1 MEDQRIVK
9 TRQALYQALAGLL
22 KEKEFERITV
32 SDIIREAHV
41 TWKTFYN
48 HYQDKIELVQ
58 EYQAMLS
65 REILALQSL
74 HGTLDYDYFTD
85 LFTLLEKKDALL
97 SGLMSPRGSLAIQE
111 IMKGTMSGYCRQ
123 RLSGGK
129 EDAVLLK
136 YQSVM
141 TANAIFGV
149 IQYWLTARPQLP
161 PKEIAGIICRCV
173 NLKPV

>member
-41 TWKTFYN
+41 TRKTFYN

-65 REILALQSL
+65 REILALQSS
-74 HGTLDYDYFTD
+74 HGTLD
-85 LFTLLEKKDALL
+85 L
-97 SGLMSPRGSLAIQE
+97 
-111 IMKGTMSGYCRQ
+111 
-123 RLSGGK
+123 
-129 EDAVLLK
+129 
-136 YQSVM
+136 
-141 TANAIFGV
+141 
-149 IQYWLTARPQLP
+149 
-161 PKEIAGIICRCV
+161 
-173 NLKPV
+173 